1 MDLSWGSPAQ
11 VSGGEL
17 AQRVRRFARSFK
29 VLVQRKPIA
38 MRSAVSIAESCRCH
52 GTSCAVSSVPCCVI
66 SWVDIITEKY
76 ARYTQEFYE
85 ILTLTS
91 STDVTVVL

>member
-29 VLVQRKPIA
+29 
-38 MRSAVSIAESCRCH
+38 
-52 GTSCAVSSVPCCVI
+52 GTSPTQADRSERCRLYCRIVPVP
-66 SWVDIITEKY
+66 KM
-76 ARYTQEFYE
+76 ARLAQC
-85 ILTLTS
+85 LQS
-91 STDVTVVL
+91 RDVLFLGMR